1 MTNEAI
7 QNREPF
13 LQNLRE
19 KLGVEKQPVS
29 AHPFEPVNHLPEE
42 QLADKT
48 PAELLTCGNDS
59 HELSGNHTRKF
70 TDDDSANCC

>member
-19 KLGVEKQPVS
+19 KLDVEKQPVR
-29 AHPFEPVNHLPEE
+29 PIHLS
-42 QLADKT
+42 QLIIYQK
-48 PAELLTCGNDS
+48 NS
-59 HELSGNHTRKF
+59 WQIKHQQSY
-70 TDDDSANCC
+70 

>member
-48 PAELLTCGNDS
+48 PAEL
-59 HELSGNHTRKF
+59 
-70 TDDDSANCC
+70 

>member
-19 KLGVEKQPVS
+19 KLDVEKQPVS

-42 QLADKT
+42 QLAD
-48 PAELLTCGNDS
+48 
-59 HELSGNHTRKF
+59 
-70 TDDDSANCC
+70 